1 MRTQRLK
8 YLILIL
14 VPMMLIGL
22 DCATASNTAADTQ
35 NGKVL
40 LSYGFKAKPATTA
53 AQRAQLRSMPDN
65 QFTVVKQDGRTYY
78 LYPDKKDG
86 RLYAGDDYAYRAYQG
101 YLKNK
106 NLREKG
112 VFVWEVNPSDKSS
125 NKTIQVWH
133 DWSPFDQWR

>member
-1 MRTQRLK
+1 
-8 YLILIL
+8 
-14 VPMMLIGL
+14 MMLIGL

-35 NGKVL
+35 NGQVL

-53 AQRAQLRSMPDN
+53 AQRARLRSMPDDK
-65 QFTVVKQDGRTYY
+65 FTVVKQDGRTFY

-112 VFVWEVNPSDKSS
+112 VFVWEVNPSDKSN

-133 DWSPFDQWR
+133 DWTPFDQWR

>member
-1 MRTQRLK
+1 
-8 YLILIL
+8 
-14 VPMMLIGL
+14 MLIGL
-22 DCATASNTAADTQ
+22 DCATASNTADDTQ

-53 AQRAQLRSMPDN
+53 AQRARLRSLPDD

-112 VFVWEVNPSDKSS
+112 VFVWEVNPSDKSN

-133 DWSPFDQWR
+133 DWTPFDQWR